1 MNLDSI
7 LIVCYCI
14 DFFLCFLTT
23 SFKHVRSLEQI
34 ATCECEGSDF
44 LVQWRACLAGFESM
58 QPMGFVTFLLLNHGD
73 RLFEDRFLFL
83 FVPKISRMG
92 CQSLDTSLDTWTSP
106 MLEMGTFLQC
116 HMDPI
121 DQDKSRPCVS
131 LHRDKQSQVRLLAVA
146 LRESQ
151 GQCKLQLPGKMSQ
164 ADMAFREKNNEE
176 LASEVYPSITSN
188 ELYIQWH
195 VCMVVNN
202 RKYSWYR
209 HHDCIFERNDM
220 WKQITRFNQNLFG
233 SV

>member
-1 MNLDSI
+1 MNLDCI

-14 DFFLCFLTT
+14 DFFLCFPHYKLQ
-23 SFKHVRSLEQI
+23 HVRSLEQI

-58 QPMGFVTFLLLNHGD
+58 QPMGFVTFLLLNHESD
-73 RLFEDRFLFL
+73 RLFEDRGPYSCLF
-83 FVPKISRMG
+83 PNISRMG
-92 CQSLDTSLDTWTSP
+92 CDTSLDTSLDTWMSP

-121 DQDKSRPCVS
+121 DQDKSTPCVS

-164 ADMAFREKNNEE
+164 ADMAFREKSNEE

-188 ELYIQWH
+188 ELHIQ
-195 VCMVVNN
+195 
-202 RKYSWYR
+202 
-209 HHDCIFERNDM
+209 
-220 WKQITRFNQNLFG
+220 
-233 SV
+233 